1 MNKKIIIH
9 KKTAAVPPTQPQAP
23 VTKMLLECK
32 PSQTGATPG
41 TGGTPGVDDMVTIAH
56 VNLNA
61 KNQQVRQVAA
71 GTDDQDVIVLSQLA
85 GYLQKGSKSIA
96 GLFLPTSG
104 GMMVG
109 DINMGGSNPGGNGG
123 NTIKGLPSS
132 WGESGYLGNDYAAST
147 GIVKDVLG
155 DYGDRIKSLIDKITK
170 YAGSAEGSLGQ
181 LLKDLGD
188 PQANSQ
194 SGGQAPSGGQTP
206 AVTLQHPE
214 QAKWLLL
221 SAKNAMTGTLRLEQ
235 KQGALPTEPEPT
247 IKNLKTGEVGVVGTA
262 TPKDKLQKIIA
273 VSDLKTILNN
283 LQNNTPPGSSSG
295 AGTGTGAGTTTPTFP
310 EWTGQEVPYLMDQSP
325 DGATTGGTPSPVK
338 STNADNYITKGNG
351 TYSLLRRGIYLVT
364 FAYEF
369 TSSTQNGAGA
379 SPTQNKA
386 VTCTG
391 TLTAK
396 PKTTTTTGG
405 SGSQTATPGGS
416 GSQAADPETVFSI
429 TGSSDGL
436 TVTGSSYI
444 LVPGEQASSEYTLE
458 IKLTSGDAGST
469 NATASK
475 SYVAISYMGA
485 GY

>member
-9 KKTAAVPPTQPQAP
+9 KKTAAVPPTQPPAP
-23 VTKMLLECK
+23 VTKMLLECA
-32 PSQTGATPG
+32 PSQTGVTS
-41 TGGTPGVDDMVTIAH
+41 GVDGMVTTAH

-61 KNQQVRQVAA
+61 KSQQVRQVAA
-71 GTDDQDVIVLSQLA
+71 GTEDQDVIVLSQLE
-85 GYLQKGSKSIA
+85 GYLQKGSRSIA

-109 DINMGGSNPGGNGG
+109 DIDMGTNQG

-132 WGESGYLGNDYAAST
+132 WGEAAYLGNDYAASI

-155 DYGDRIKSLIDKITK
+155 DYGDHIKNLIDKITK
-170 YAGSAEGSLGQ
+170 YAGSGDGSLDQ
-181 LLKDLGD
+181 LLKDLGS
-188 PQANSQ
+188 PKENSQ
-194 SGGQAPSGGQTP
+194 SGQTP
-206 AVTLQHPE
+206 AVTLEKPGE
-214 QAKWLLL
+214 AKWLLL

-235 KQGALPTEPEPT
+235 KQGALPTDSDPT
-247 IKNLKTGEVGVVGTA
+247 IKNLKTGEVEVVGTA

-273 VSDLKTILNN
+273 VSDLTTILND
-283 LQNNTPPGSSSG
+283 LQNNTSSGSSPGSG
-295 AGTGTGAGTTTPTFP
+295 AGATTATFP
-310 EWTGQEVPYLMDQSP
+310 EWTGQEVPYLMYQSP
-325 DGATTGGTPSPVK
+325 DNTTAGGTQNPVK
-338 STNADNYITKGNG
+338 STNADNYIKKDNG

-369 TSSTQNGAGA
+369 TSPAQNG
-379 SPTQNKA
+379 A

-396 PKTTTTTGG
+396 TTTTTGG
-405 SGSQTATPGGS
+405 TGSQTATP
-416 GSQAADPETVFSI
+416 ETVFSTI
-429 TGSSDGL
+429 GSSDGL

-444 LVPGEQASSEYTLE
+444 LVPGEQAFSEYTLE
-458 IKLTSGDAGST
+458 MKLTSGDAGAT
-469 NATASK
+469 TATASK

>member
-1 MNKKIIIH
+1 MNKKIRIH

-23 VTKMLLECK
+23 VIKKLLECE
-32 PSQTGATPG
+32 PSQPGATPG
-41 TGGTPGVDDMVTIAH
+41 AGGTPGVDDMVTTVH

-71 GTDDQDVIVLSQLA
+71 GTEDQDVIVLSQLA

-109 DINMGGSNPGGNGG
+109 DINMGTNPGT

-181 LLKDLGD
+181 LLKDLGS
-188 PQANSQ
+188 PQDTTQ
-194 SGGQAPSGGQTP
+194 SGGQAPSGGQTPPGGQTP

-247 IKNLKTGEVGVVGTA
+247 ITNLKTGEVGVVGTA
-262 TPKDKLQKIIA
+262 TPKENLQKIIA
-273 VSDLKTILNN
+273 VSDLKTILNA
-283 LQNNTPPGSSSG
+283 LQKNTSSGSSSG
-295 AGTGTGAGTTTPTFP
+295 TGAGAGAGTGAGATTATFP
-310 EWTGQEVPYLMDQSP
+310 QWTGQEVPYLMDQSP
-325 DGATTGGTPSPVK
+325 NNAAAGSTQNPVT
-338 STNADNYITKGNG
+338 STNADKYIQKNNGTNG

-369 TSSTQNGAGA
+369 ASQPQNGV
-379 SPTQNKA
+379 

-396 PKTTTTTGG
+396 PKPTTTPGG
-405 SGSQTATPGGS
+405 TGSQTATPV
-416 GSQAADPETVFSI
+416 TVFSTI
-429 TGSSDGL
+429 GSPDGQ
-436 TVTGSSYI
+436 TVTGSAYI
-444 LVPGEQASSEYTLE
+444 LVPGEQAFSEYTLE
-458 IKLTSGDAGST
+458 IKLTSGNAGAT
-469 NATASK
+469 TPTASK